1 MSDYQVTN
9 YGICGEC
16 RWIGHDYDSDDW
28 ECRHEDSE
36 KYRCLVDWLYTCEEW
51 EQNCPSCGAKMK
63 EGYDE

>member
-28 ECRHEDSE
+28 ECRNEDSE

-51 EQNCPSCGAKMK
+51 EQRGGKQD
-63 EGYDE
+63 GIR